1 MNHKDMPELRNPSM
15 LHPNA
20 VKLQHLLLILLTLV
34 IILLLSSLGLL
45 PPDTAGTPATKWRSQ
60 SEIDVLLRV
69 ETDNERW
76 NVDDLLADAIMN
88 TISVFGLISPTEI

>member
-1 MNHKDMPELRNPSM
+1 M

-20 VKLQHLLLILLTLV
+20 VRLQHLLLILLTLV
-34 IILLLSSLGLL
+34 IILLLSSLCLL

-69 ETDNERW
+69 ETDYERW
-76 NVDDLLADAIMN
+76 NVDDLLADAVMN
-88 TISVFGLISPTEI
+88 TISVFKLISPNANLAGGWNAV

>member
-1 MNHKDMPELRNPSM
+1 MNHKDMPEPRNPSM

-20 VKLQHLLLILLTLV
+20 IKLQHLLLILLTLV
-34 IILLLSSLGLL
+34 IILLLSSFGLL

-76 NVDDLLADAIMN
+76 NVDDLLADAVMN
-88 TISVFGLISPTEI
+88 TISVFELISPTEI